1 MQRTDTWLLQLSGI
15 NFTHLSCFLIN
26 KKFLIDWNCMSS
38 EITWGIRSPHH
49 HWCADADKMNHYQHY
64 STFPLHPQIGA
75 MSLLYIACVS
85 FVGCII
91 FTGYCIEVTNSTP
104 QKDIHQLNQELQ
116 KQGFKT
122 LSSDNDFKSS
132 LTCNSCGLTLSHQNS
147 AKAMRLVKR
156 HANCDSHKVK
166 AGWYLSAENKVLAS
180 KP

>member
-15 NFTHLSCFLIN
+15 NFTHLS
-26 KKFLIDWNCMSS
+26 
-38 EITWGIRSPHH
+38 
-49 HWCADADKMNHYQHY
+49 
-64 STFPLHPQIGA
+64 
-75 MSLLYIACVS
+75 
-85 FVGCII
+85 
-91 FTGYCIEVTNSTP
+91 CIEVTNSTP

-147 AKAMRLVKR
+147 AKAMWLVKR

-166 AGWYLSAENKVLAS
+166 VGWYLSAKNKVLAS
-180 KP
+180 NLSITQLIAK